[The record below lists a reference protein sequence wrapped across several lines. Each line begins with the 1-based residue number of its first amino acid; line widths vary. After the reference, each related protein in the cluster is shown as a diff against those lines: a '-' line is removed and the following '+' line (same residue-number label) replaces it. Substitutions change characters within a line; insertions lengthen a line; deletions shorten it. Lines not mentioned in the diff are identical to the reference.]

1 MINKI
6 DAPSHKSTSWNL
18 SFKDPGRP
26 VHLTRPNLTKPFTF
40 FARRRGPEKHQPLN
54 WSSIVHICLFTVA
67 LLPRNDRRQPIFWK
81 KWHGD
86 WKSCVSPSDNVVSDC
101 VISTLIEDHFSVYML
116 VCAHRPDRPIKKD
129 HVSGVGSHWCWPLL
143 IRPSHSASFSIL
155 VFLLCST
162 NMHLCGL
169 K

>member
-40 FARRRGPEKHQPLN
+40 FARRRGPKKHQPLN
-54 WSSIVHICLFTVA
+54 WSSIVHNCLFTVA

-101 VISTLIEDHFSVYML
+101 VVSTLIEDHFSVYML
-116 VCAHRPDRPIKKD
+116 VCAHRPVRPQKKITYRELDRID
-129 HVSGVGSHWCWPLL
+129 ADLFLSDLLTLPLSQFL
-143 IRPSHSASFSIL
+143 SFFSAPKTCTCA
-155 VFLLCST
+155 V
-162 NMHLCGL
+162 
-169 K
+169 